1 MSVRSDSHWR
11 AGATVD
17 GRAVLFDAPRCLF
30 QYRHASGHGPLRDPW
45 VIEYYGPTDRR
56 TPATEVRYIPG
67 SRLQGPMGPDVVPV
81 APAMVERFR
90 RDHGG
95 REPLEYEAITREV
108 IDAL

>member
-1 MSVRSDSHWR
+1 
-11 AGATVD
+11 
-17 GRAVLFDAPRCLF
+17 
-30 QYRHASGHGPLRDPW
+30 
-45 VIEYYGPTDRR
+45 
-56 TPATEVRYIPG
+56 
-67 SRLQGPMGPDVVPV
+67 MGPDVVPV